1 MSMPKTLD
9 KLAAGTSATILDVAG
24 EPDLQQ
30 RLLEMGLI
38 PGSILKV
45 VRFAPLGDPMEIKV
59 MGYSLSLRR
68 SEARFVHVE
77 VAA

>member
-1 MSMPKTLD
+1 MPKTLD
-9 KLAAGTSATILDVAG
+9 KLTVGTSATILDVAG
-24 EPDLQQ
+24 EPELQQ

-38 PGSILKV
+38 PGSLLKV

-68 SEARFVHVE
+68 SEARHVQVE
-77 VAA
+77 VAT